1 MPEVKAEQA
10 LLVTIGGGIFGI
22 AVDYLLS
29 ELVRRGIFP
38 EIKVI
43 PGYEEPHL
51 DDVVEM
57 LISLGIAGA
66 GVYRKEP
73 YTAIFG
79 GSALMAQVATEALE
93 AYQFGM
99 YRPTPPPP
107 TGGSTGGTRSAGQQK
122 AYTHTPS
129 PPSRATPTY
138 RGGAPSGQG
147 KYRVVE

>member
-10 LLVTIGGGIFGI
+10 LLTSIGGGVFGI

-99 YRPTPPPP
+99 YRPTPPA
-107 TGGSTGGTRSAGQQK
+107 GGAAGGQAG
-122 AYTHTPS
+122 AP
-129 PPSRATPTY
+129 AY
-138 RGGAPSGQG
+138 RGGLPGGQG

>member
-1 MPEVKAEQA
+1 MAEVKAEQA
-10 LLVTIGGGIFGI
+10 LLTSIGGGIFGI

-29 ELVRRGIFP
+29 ELVRRGIIP

-57 LISLGIAGA
+57 LISLGIAGV

-99 YRPTPPPP
+99 YRPTPPAGAA
-107 TGGSTGGTRSAGQQK
+107 GGQAGATGGTRFSGQQK
-122 AYTHTPS
+122 A
-129 PPSRATPTY
+129 APTY
-138 RGGAPSGQG
+138 RGGLPGGQG